1 MDTLNGIIEFVYRS
15 FIEETG
21 EVLEC
26 DNMKDLY
33 YHTRRHLRTE
43 VGPVND
49 PGISACIRAVME
61 FGCLVTYEI
70 GNNQLVSQ
78 WHKLESCGMM
88 YVSKLSEVLFN
99 SDGKELYLD
108 RKSVQSAMEV

>member
-1 MDTLNGIIEFVYRS
+1 MESLNGIIEFKYRS

-21 EVLEC
+21 EILEC
-26 DNMKDLY
+26 DNMRDLY
-33 YHTRRHLRTE
+33 YHTRTHIRSE

-61 FGCLVTYEI
+61 FGCLVTFEI
-70 GNNQLVSQ
+70 SDHRLISQ
-78 WHKLESCGMM
+78 WHKLQSCGMM

-99 SDGKELYLD
+99 SEGRELYLE
-108 RKSVQSAMEV
+108 RKSVQSSVEV